1 MSDKLGVSVPTLATY
16 PLRMAVDGAQF
27 LVRGSEPEHN
37 FDDVLLARAT
47 QAPPSHSDTVS
58 MLVLTPHQN
67 NFDTAVDVEVCDQ
80 RPEDDRQEWQQVSEG
95 PLVVDNHEVLHLES
109 PMSNPATCPVP
120 AGRYIVEVSGRGLI
134 TYGWPGSTEPGD
146 VWRLRLWPD
155 DGTQLRAPKLW
166 NKPNTSVP
174 DPADMVSEPLRYGAI
189 TAPAGKW
196 GLDTVATE
204 PEFTAVQIATDP
216 TISAIHTFAGSN
228 YLYAADP
235 ELVTAIVERDPESQ
249 RQVAVWAAGQACI
262 NTNLVDTPWI
272 RDALTAAAQNQPAD
286 LEGIE
291 DHYERIRQEPDP
303 TQPQWAGLA
312 LFSYPTLHRALT
324 KPFSYS
330 DSHPR
335 HHAAFAVA
343 AIAAAGHEPALRAAV
358 EALHQACMASGDKD
372 SELREHLREL
382 ILKTG

>member
-1 MSDKLGVSVPTLATY
+1 MPALATY
-16 PLRMAVDGAQF
+16 SLRLAVDGAQF
-27 LVRGSEPEHN
+27 VVRGSEPDDN
-37 FDDVLLARAT
+37 FDDVLLSRAT

-58 MLVLTPHQN
+58 MLILTPHQN
-67 NFDTAVDVEVCDQ
+67 NFDTAVDVEVWDQ
-80 RPEDDRQEWQQVSEG
+80 RPEDDRAQWQQVSEG
-95 PLVVDNHEVLHLES
+95 PLTVDSNEVLHLES

-120 AGRYIVEVSGRGLI
+120 AGRYVVEVSGRGFI

-166 NKPNTSVP
+166 DKPDTP
-174 DPADMVSEPLRYGAI
+174 ATDPADMVSEPLRYGTI
-189 TAPAGKW
+189 TAPAGKS

-204 PEFTAVQIATDP
+204 PEFTPMQITTNP
-216 TISAIHTFAGSN
+216 TIAAIHTFAGSN

-249 RQVAVWAAGQACI
+249 RQLAVWAAGQAC
-262 NTNLVDTPWI
+262 THTDLMDKQWV
-272 RDALTAAAQNQPAD
+272 RDALAGAAQNQPVD
-286 LEGIE
+286 LE
-291 DHYERIRQEPDP
+291 DHYERIREELDP
-303 TQPQWAGLA
+303 TQPQWRGLA

-343 AIAAAGHEPALRAAV
+343 AIAAASHQPALRAAV
-358 EALHQACMASGDKD
+358 EALHQAGMASGDKHT
-372 SELREHLREL
+372 ELRGHLRKL
-382 ILKTG
+382 IL

>member
-1 MSDKLGVSVPTLATY
+1 MLVPALATY
-16 PLRMAVDGAQF
+16 SLRLAVDGAQF
-27 LVRGSEPEHN
+27 LVRGSEPEDN
-37 FDDVLLARAT
+37 FDDVLLSRAT

-67 NFDTAVDVEVCDQ
+67 NFDTAVDVEVWGQ
-80 RPEDDRQEWQQVSEG
+80 RPEDDRVQWQQVSEG
-95 PLVVDNHEVLHLES
+95 PLTVDSNEVLHIDS

-120 AGRYIVEVSGRGLI
+120 AGRYIVEVSGRGFI

-166 NKPNTSVP
+166 NKPDTPVT
-174 DPADMVSEPLRYGAI
+174 DPADMVSEPLRYGTI
-189 TAPAGKW
+189 STAAGKS

-204 PEFTAVQIATDP
+204 PEFTPLQITTNPIIA
-216 TISAIHTFAGSN
+216 AIHTFAGSN

-249 RQVAVWAAGQACI
+249 RHIAVWAAGQACT
-262 NTNLVDTPWI
+262 NTKLMDTQWI
-272 RDALTAAAQNQPAD
+272 RDALAGAAQNQPVD
-286 LEGIE
+286 LE
-291 DHYERIRQEPDP
+291 DHYERIREEPDP
-303 TQPQWAGLA
+303 TQPQWRGLA

-324 KPFSYS
+324 KPFAYS

-343 AIAAAGHEPALRAAV
+343 AIAATGQAPALRAAV

-372 SELREHLREL
+372 TELRGHLRKL
-382 ILKTG
+382 IL